1 VIAVWNLFMPDEQGA
16 PKDVIIAL
24 TGASGLHKA
33 LISRLD
39 ETHGS
44 LLSLYDSMGRPRYP
58 TPRQLQ
64 ELRQAAELPP
74 GEEKEVQHGKIT
86 VRLPPQGLA
95 VIEIR

>member
-1 VIAVWNLFMPDEQGA
+1 MMAVWNLFMPDEPGA
-16 PKDVIIAL
+16 PKDVTIAL
-24 TGASGLHKA
+24 AGATGLHKA

-58 TPRQLQ
+58 TAKQMQ
-64 ELRQAAELPP
+64 DLRQAAELPP
-74 GEEKEVQHGKIT
+74 AEEKEVQHGKIT

-95 VIEIR
+95 VIEMR